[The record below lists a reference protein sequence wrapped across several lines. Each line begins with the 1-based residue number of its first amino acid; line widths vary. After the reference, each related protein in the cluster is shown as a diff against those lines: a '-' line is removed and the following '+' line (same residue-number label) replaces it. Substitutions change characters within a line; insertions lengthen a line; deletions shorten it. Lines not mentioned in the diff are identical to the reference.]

1 MYDVVYIFRGILIGL
16 MVSVP
21 LGPMGVLIIQKTLQK
36 GALAG
41 FVAGMGAACADLFYA
56 TVAAFGLGFVI
67 NVIQTH
73 ELILQI
79 IGGIFLIIVGL
90 KIYFDNPLKQIR
102 MKKRVTKKG
111 LLGDFLTLFFL
122 TVSNPVAIVVFMAV
136 FAGASVF
143 GDDPSYRIE
152 LFVLSGVVIGGGLWW
167 YTLSTLSLLHHC
179 RLPRGVQCGSSG
191 GPCPLKKKKREMQRK
206 LSQENRERDEVVP
219 KQQKEVRYTR
229 NVKQS
234 NALGRRYRE

>member
-73 ELILQI
+73 ELILKI

-136 FAGASVF
+136 FAGDSVF

-152 LFVLSGVVIGGGLWW
+152 LFVLSGGGLWW
-167 YTLSTLSLLHHC
+167 YTLSSQVNIFRKKFRLRVLITINRVSGVLITVLGGLVILAAFEPFRSLL
-179 RLPRGVQCGSSG
+179 P
-191 GPCPLKKKKREMQRK
+191 
-206 LSQENRERDEVVP
+206 
-219 KQQKEVRYTR
+219 
-229 NVKQS
+229 
-234 NALGRRYRE
+234 AA

>member
-67 NVIQTH
+67 N
-73 ELILQI
+73 ILQI

-167 YTLSTLSLLHHC
+167 YTLSTLVNIFRKKFRLRVLITINRVSGVLITVLGGLVILAAFEPFRSLL
-179 RLPRGVQCGSSG
+179 P
-191 GPCPLKKKKREMQRK
+191 
-206 LSQENRERDEVVP
+206 
-219 KQQKEVRYTR
+219 
-229 NVKQS
+229 
-234 NALGRRYRE
+234 AA

>member
-1 MYDVVYIFRGILIGL
+1 MFDVVYIFKGVLIGL

-67 NVIQTH
+67 NIIQSH
-73 ELILQI
+73 ELVLQI
-79 IGGIFLIIVGL
+79 VGGIFLLIVGL

-102 MKKRVTKKG
+102 MKKRVSKTG
-111 LLGDFLTLFFL
+111 MLGDFLTLFFL
-122 TVSNPVAIVVFMAV
+122 TASNPVAIVVFMAV

-143 GDDPSYRIE
+143 GDEPSFRVE
-152 LFVLSGVVIGGGLWW
+152 LFVLTGVLLGGGLWW
-167 YTLSTLSLLHHC
+167 YTLSALVNLFRKRFRLRVLITINRISGVLITILGGLVILAAFEPFRSLI
-179 RLPRGVQCGSSG
+179 PA
-191 GPCPLKKKKREMQRK
+191 
-206 LSQENRERDEVVP
+206 
-219 KQQKEVRYTR
+219 T
-229 NVKQS
+229 
-234 NALGRRYRE
+234 

>member
-21 LGPMGVLIIQKTLQK
+21 LGPMGVLIIQKTLHR

-67 NVIQTH
+67 NTITAH

-79 IGGIFLIIVGL
+79 VGGIFLLVVGL
-90 KIYFDNPLKQIR
+90 KIYFDNPLKQIKAK
-102 MKKRVTKKG
+102 KKRVTKTG
-111 LLGDFLTLFFL
+111 LLGDFLSLFFL
-122 TVSNPVAIVVFMAV
+122 TASNPVAIVVFMAV
-136 FAGASVF
+136 FAGTSVF
-143 GDDPSYRIE
+143 GDEPSYRIE

-167 YTLSTLSLLHHC
+167 YTLSTLVNVFRKKFRLRVLITINRVSGVIITILGGLAILVAFEPFRSLI
-179 RLPRGVQCGSSG
+179 P
-191 GPCPLKKKKREMQRK
+191 
-206 LSQENRERDEVVP
+206 
-219 KQQKEVRYTR
+219 
-229 NVKQS
+229 
-234 NALGRRYRE
+234 AF

>member
-102 MKKRVTKKG
+102 MKKRVT
-111 LLGDFLTLFFL
+111 
-122 TVSNPVAIVVFMAV
+122 NPVAIVVFMAV

-167 YTLSTLSLLHHC
+167 YTLSTLVNIFRKKFRLRVLITINRVSGVLITVLGGLVILAAFEPFRSLL
-179 RLPRGVQCGSSG
+179 P
-191 GPCPLKKKKREMQRK
+191 
-206 LSQENRERDEVVP
+206 
-219 KQQKEVRYTR
+219 
-229 NVKQS
+229 
-234 NALGRRYRE
+234 AA

>member
-143 GDDPSYRIE
+143 GDDPRWFVVVYAFDAGEHFPEEIPASGIDHHQPGVRGIDHRVGRLGDFSCFRAFPFFVARSLTYFFT
-152 LFVLSGVVIGGGLWW
+152 LF
-167 YTLSTLSLLHHC
+167 
-179 RLPRGVQCGSSG
+179 
-191 GPCPLKKKKREMQRK
+191 
-206 LSQENRERDEVVP
+206 
-219 KQQKEVRYTR
+219 
-229 NVKQS
+229 
-234 NALGRRYRE
+234 

>member
-1 MYDVVYIFRGILIGL
+1 M
-16 MVSVP
+16 
-21 LGPMGVLIIQKTLQK
+21 
-36 GALAG
+36 
-41 FVAGMGAACADLFYA
+41 
-56 TVAAFGLGFVI
+56 I

-152 LFVLSGVVIGGGLWW
+152 LFVLSGVVIGAVCFVLARPVNIFRKKFRLRVLITINRVSGVLITVLGGLVI
-167 YTLSTLSLLHHC
+167 LAAFEPFRSLL
-179 RLPRGVQCGSSG
+179 P
-191 GPCPLKKKKREMQRK
+191 
-206 LSQENRERDEVVP
+206 
-219 KQQKEVRYTR
+219 
-229 NVKQS
+229 
-234 NALGRRYRE
+234 AA

>member
-41 FVAGMGAACADLFYA
+41 FIAGMGAACADLFYA

-67 NVIQTH
+67 NIIQSH

-79 IGGIFLIIVGL
+79 IGGIFLLIIGL

-102 MKKRVTKKG
+102 MKKRVSKTG

-136 FAGASVF
+136 FAGVSVF
-143 GDDPSYRIE
+143 GSEPSFRIE
-152 LFVLSGVVIGGGLWW
+152 LFVLAGILLGGGLWW
-167 YTLSTLSLLHHC
+167 YALSTLVNLFRRKFRLRVLITINRVSGVIITLLGILVILTAFEPLRSL
-179 RLPRGVQCGSSG
+179 
-191 GPCPLKKKKREMQRK
+191 
-206 LSQENRERDEVVP
+206 VVT
-219 KQQKEVRYTR
+219 Q
-229 NVKQS
+229 
-234 NALGRRYRE
+234 

>member
-1 MYDVVYIFRGILIGL
+1 MYDVVYIFRGLLIGL

-122 TVSNPVAIVVFMAV
+122 TVSF
-136 FAGASVF
+136 
-143 GDDPSYRIE
+143 
-152 LFVLSGVVIGGGLWW
+152 
-167 YTLSTLSLLHHC
+167 LLHKSAKTALTATH
-179 RLPRGVQCGSSG
+179 PTKMKM
-191 GPCPLKKKKREMQRK
+191 PKK
-206 LSQENRERDEVVP
+206 LSNIALLYT
-219 KQQKEVRYTR
+219 KYSNRYTHCKTYT
-229 NVKQS
+229 V
-234 NALGRRYRE
+234 